1 MKEERIIRAA
11 VLAIGPVSLWGL
23 HFGTVYAVQ
32 HVACAAAP
40 STAPLI
46 VGAATVL
53 ATLATYAGLALIAL
67 DLPPVRQRSREELP
81 SERSEQGRFLKA
93 IAQILAVLSAIAVIW
108 TNVAVIM
115 LPTCPALR

>member
-23 HFGTVYAVQ
+23 HFGIVYAAQ

-53 ATLATYAGLALIAL
+53 ATLATYAGLAVIAL
-67 DLPPVRQRSREELP
+67 DLPPLRERSRGEQP
-81 SERSEQGRFLKA
+81 SEQGRFLKA

-108 TNVAVIM
+108 TNVAVLM